1 MWSEASFQDLKQ
13 VTCGL
18 KWNYIN
24 IVQKRQ
30 DYAFHA
36 FNDLF
41 IFKYHVLW
49 VCFFKLLC
57 LNMLNIFPNIFFYR
71 SSLCDKVLIKCYT
84 VVEHVLNLTSQSG
97 EGDFTRTYYDQ
108 YVSLSFCRQPRVPV
122 RLFLFFF
129 LSLFLSL
136 YVTTLWFWLIK
147 KKSLKEI
154 LRKPFISSKLITP
167 SHLFAFIKIRVSIDD
182 WINNVSIQF
191 RLQTG

>member
-13 VTCGL
+13 VICGL
-18 KWNYIN
+18 KWNYIH
-24 IVQKRQ
+24 IVFLTVQKRQ
-30 DYAFHA
+30 NYAFHA

-49 VCFFKLLC
+49 VCVFKLLC
-57 LNMLNIFPNIFFYR
+57 LNTLNIFPNIFFR

-84 VVEHVLNLTSQSG
+84 VNDVEHVLSLTSQSR

-108 YVSLSFCRQPRVPV
+108 YVSFCRQPCVPV

-136 YVTTLWFWLIK
+136 YAATLLFWLIK
-147 KKSLKEI
+147 KIIFKRNIEQTIYFVK
-154 LRKPFISSKLITP
+154 
-167 SHLFAFIKIRVSIDD
+167 
-182 WINNVSIQF
+182 INNSITFVCFHKDTSQ
-191 RLQTG
+191 